1 MKDLWILE
9 QEIPVDWGL
18 TDNGQELVG
27 EPNLNSHYANEH
39 FSLKISKMFYFFRIH
54 WVGAKSVRLG
64 NKRNKGHVYCKR
76 LVCNKCQKDMIWPIC
91 KSIFSS
97 IAHFIEF
104 ELMHHYFQF
113 FILLVDKLLWRR
125 KCFRGEAHQW
135 TGLFSLTNSRTL
147 SLRVGCNSYFFPITH
162 QYSFAKKILLK
173 LSIICIFWHIFTSS
187 SSLFVFLFGW
197 LSIFV
202 IDLSI
207 LLSALSS
214 YLFYCSFLSLMF
226 GCLSLFSLILCCLDR
241 CLSLVVWMSIFVVR
255 VYCLCRLVL
264 SFVRLESISM
274 VCHSTKGPIL
284 IHSLP
289 IIWW

>member
-18 TDNGQELVG
+18 ADHGQELVG

-147 SLRVGCNSYFFPITH
+147 SLRVGCNSYFFPISH
-162 QYSFAKKILLK
+162 QCSFAKKILQK

-187 SSLFVFLFGW
+187 SSLFVFLAVYFWLYIFLGFFSDWPDCLFAYVSFFSNIICQLLCFDRNWICLQTSPCFQGW
-197 LSIFV
+197 
-202 IDLSI
+202 
-207 LLSALSS
+207 
-214 YLFYCSFLSLMF
+214 
-226 GCLSLFSLILCCLDR
+226 GR
-241 CLSLVVWMSIFVVR
+241 
-255 VYCLCRLVL
+255 
-264 SFVRLESISM
+264 
-274 VCHSTKGPIL
+274 TG
-284 IHSLP
+284 
-289 IIWW
+289 

>member
-1 MKDLWILE
+1 
-9 QEIPVDWGL
+9 
-18 TDNGQELVG
+18 
-27 EPNLNSHYANEH
+27 
-39 FSLKISKMFYFFRIH
+39 MFYFFRIH

-187 SSLFVFLFGW
+187 SSLFVFLLGC
-197 LSIFV
+197 LSIFLICLTV
-202 IDLSI
+202 SLSMWFF
-207 LLSALSS
+207 SVAL
-214 YLFYCSFLSLMF
+214 FVNYCAFMESGFVYKLH
-226 GCLSLFSLILCCLDR
+226 
-241 CLSLVVWMSIFVVR
+241 LVSKDGVELVKDVLGESRAVDSHGATSI
-255 VYCLCRLVL
+255 
-264 SFVRLESISM
+264 
-274 VCHSTKGPIL
+274 T
-284 IHSLP
+284 
-289 IIWW
+289 